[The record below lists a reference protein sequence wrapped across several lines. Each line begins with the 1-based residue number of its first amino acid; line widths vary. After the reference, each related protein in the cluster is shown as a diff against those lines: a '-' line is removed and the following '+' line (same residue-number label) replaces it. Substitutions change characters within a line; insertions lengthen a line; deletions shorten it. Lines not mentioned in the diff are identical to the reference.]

1 MLTIFPKIVQEVQTQ
16 VMESV
21 YPMTN
26 IGTSGFKKLI
36 LYPSI

>member
-1 MLTIFPKIVQEVQTQ
+1 MLTIFPKIVQEMQIQ

-21 YPMTN
+21 YPMIN
-26 IGTSGFKKLI
+26 IGTSGLKKLI